1 MEEDTFKEE
10 DHPSQQS
17 VSDLTSMVPSS
28 STTEKVV
35 PPLYPGWVG
44 NMSESSSKSCSLPF
58 SSEAS
63 GLISNSSNIS
73 TDNMSHNQAFQH
85 PKQLC
90 YSTNSDIF
98 PQKLTSSVNQAGIHD
113 VSETLEM
120 FTPPLL
126 PASEMNRCATTC
138 KTMEQALGQQDQL
151 MKQQM
156 EQLQRLV
163 AEQQKIIALY
173 NPGTHGIS
181 PHTVAPTPA
190 AACAPEA
197 KYSSSLKRRF
207 DSCFQW
213 LGALSLAV
221 MLKYSLLYKYC
232 IQAVN
237 F

>member
-44 NMSESSSKSCSLPF
+44 NMSESSRKSCSLPF

-63 GLISNSSNIS
+63 GLISSSSNIS

-138 KTMEQALGQQDQL
+138 KTMEQAPGQQDQL

-173 NPGTHGIS
+173 NPEKRLVEMAGKVFKVSAVTRWNKY
-181 PHTVAPTPA
+181 TV
-190 AACAPEA
+190 CG
-197 KYSSSLKRRF
+197 
-207 DSCFQW
+207 FQ
-213 LGALSLAV
+213 V
-221 MLKYSLLYKYC
+221 
-232 IQAVN
+232 